1 MKTAFTVL
9 PGETS
14 GAAMLTTPADTAF
27 LTAAI
32 KKEVRTKELSAREIM
47 RHAPFERAARLFC
60 LGKGLALNR

>member
-27 LTAAI
+27 LTAAV

-47 RHAPFERAARLFC
+47 LRSSRADMPNQRPGVRIHTLHP
-60 LGKGLALNR
+60 